1 MEELKVSSATGSDE
15 SLVNL
20 ARAGDKGAF
29 AELWR
34 RHARSGIR
42 VASQLTS
49 AIDADDLVAEA
60 YVRIYQ
66 RVLAGGGPQ
75 GAFRPYLYTTIRNLA
90 CTWGRSRRDVNV
102 RDMAEIE
109 DPVVVDDFAAVAL
122 DRSLTARAFRSLP
135 ERWQSVL
142 WYTEIEGM
150 DPHEVAPILGL
161 SANGVAALSYR
172 AREGLRTAWLQ
183 AHVSDVSASG
193 ECRWAIGRLGEYAR
207 HGLTSRERARLSN
220 HLSGC
225 TKCSIISEEVDE
237 VGSRLALVI
246 LPLVLGGSAGG
257 AFLASL
263 SAPATATAASAMT
276 TAAAT
281 ASTATTSVSAS
292 AATTSVAAS
301 AATASSATTVAAATT
316 ASAATAATA
325 SVGTAA
331 AASTAATAS
340 AAVATAAA
348 STTAVTATAGLGA
361 SAISAP
367 VMSSLA
373 VALVVS
379 GGAAVTSNDA
389 PVPAPAATSVSQQ
402 DLSGPTPSPLPT
414 AVDPSAIPGDLL
426 ASAKPTSSDAPVV
439 TGTDGAIGTAGGVDP
454 GTAAPTGDA
463 NEPTAES
470 FKVADGSG
478 AGAAKEGTA
487 TEDATPAPPV
497 PNSGAVSGSALE
509 APPAVPTEFNLAGT
523 GTPGA
528 TVTLGRAGVAYGTTT
543 VAPDGT
549 WTLQASATPGGS
561 EDTGAAQLKQSVSS
575 PTEDGT
581 AADGSSSRLTVQ
593 SSTGATD
600 FTVVD

>member
-42 VASQLTS
+42 VARQLTS

-66 RVLAGGGPQ
+66 RVLAGGGPR

-109 DPVVVDDFAAVAL
+109 DPVIVDDFAAVAL

-220 HLSGC
+220 HLAGC

-281 ASTATTSVSAS
+281 ASTATTSV
-292 AATTSVAAS
+292 AAS
-301 AATASSATTVAAATT
+301 ASSATTVAAATT
-316 ASAATAATA
+316 ASTTTAVAASVATAT
-325 SVGTAA
+325 

-340 AAVATAAA
+340 AAVATAAT
-348 STTAVTATAGLGA
+348 TTAATATAGLGA

-389 PVPAPAATSVSQQ
+389 PISAPAATSVSQQ

-414 AVDPSAIPGDLL
+414 AIDPSAIPGDLL
-426 ASAKPTSSDAPVV
+426 ASAKPTPSDEPVV
-439 TGTDGAIGTAGGVDP
+439 TGTDGAIGTADGVDP
-454 GTAAPTGDA
+454 GTAEPTGDA
-463 NEPTAES
+463 NKPTAGAS
-470 FKVADGSG
+470 KTADGSG
-478 AGAAKEGTA
+478 AGTAKEGTA
-487 TEDATPAPPV
+487 TDDATDDATPALPV
-497 PNSGAVSGSALE
+497 PNSGADSGPAPE

-528 TVTLGRAGVAYGTTT
+528 TVTLGHAGVVYGTTT

-549 WTLQASATPGGS
+549 WTLQTSAVTGGS
-561 EDTGAAQLKQSVSS
+561 EDGGAAQLKQTVSS
-575 PTEDGT
+575 PSEGT
-581 AADGSSSRLTVQ
+581 TVDGSSSRLTVQ

-600 FTVVD
+600 LKVVG